1 MLKKIRNYLKL
12 ISSIISRKIIHIW
25 NRLRGKKMAY
35 KFSENKV
42 TGKIHIFE
50 CNTNKI
56 INTNTVSICGIE
68 HDRKDLRSFTID
80 GIYEKDDIKL
90 AERAFNLHSRG
101 KNLCGRCVGS
111 IYGEID

>member
-1 MLKKIRNYLKL
+1 MLKKIKNYLKL
-12 ISSIISRKIIHIW
+12 ISSITSRRLIYVW
-25 NRLRGKKMAY
+25 NRIRGRKMAY
-35 KFSENKV
+35 KFSKNKV

-50 CNTNKI
+50 CNNAGQINKDAI
-56 INTNTVSICGIE
+56 SICGIE
-68 HDRKDLRSFTID
+68 HNRNDLRSFTID